1 MRSDIFRAEN
11 MAQPAT
17 ELGLALQHSRC
28 VKACVNGEVYA
39 RQGAMIGYRGQFAF
53 EVKSQGLGNLVKRF
67 ATGEGVAL
75 MACRGQGEVWFAHHS
90 SECFLIDLDPGDSL
104 SINGKHILVYEP
116 TLSYDIQMVS
126 GAGAFV
132 GGGLFNCVFQ
142 GRGRL
147 AITSHGQPIV
157 VPVSHQQPV
166 FADSDALIG
175 WSAGLQTSIV
185 RTQSFGSMLR
195 GGSGEVAQVRFAGE
209 GFVMLQPSELNL
221 GVATGSR

>member
-1 MRSDIFRAEN
+1 MRSDIFHANN
-11 MAQPAT
+11 MAQQAT
-17 ELGLALQHSRC
+17 QLGLTLQHSKC

-67 ATGEGVAL
+67 ATGEGVPL
-75 MACRGQGEVWFAHHS
+75 MSCRGQGEVWFAHHAS
-90 SECFLIDLDPGDSL
+90 DCFLIDLDPGDSL

-116 TLSYDIQMVS
+116 SLGYDIQMVS

-142 GRGRL
+142 GQGRL

-157 VPVSHQQPV
+157 VPVTHQQPV

-175 WSAGLQTSIV
+175 WSSGLQTSIV

-195 GGSGEVAQVRFAGE
+195 GGSGEVAQVRFLGE
-209 GFVMLQPSELNL
+209 GFVILQPSEFNF
-221 GVATGSR
+221 GPTSSK

>member
-1 MRSDIFRAEN
+1 MRSDIFQAN
-11 MAQPAT
+11 NTAQHAT
-17 ELGLALQHSRC
+17 QLGITLQHTKC
-28 VKACVNGEVYA
+28 VKACVDGEVYA

-67 ATGEGVAL
+67 ATGEGVPL
-75 MACRGQGEVWFAHHS
+75 MTCRGQGEVWFAHHAS
-90 SECFLIDLDPGDSL
+90 DCFLIDLDPGDSL

-116 TLSYDIQMVS
+116 TLGYDIQMVA

-132 GGGLFNCVFQ
+132 GGGLFNCVFRGQ
-142 GRGRL
+142 GRL

-175 WSAGLQTSIV
+175 WSSGLQTSIV

-195 GGSGEVAQVRFAGE
+195 GGSGEVAQVRFLGA
-209 GFVMLQPSELNL
+209 GFVILQPSEFNF
-221 GVATGSR
+221 GPTSSK

>member
-1 MRSDIFRAEN
+1 MRSDIFHAN
-11 MAQPAT
+11 NSAQPAT
-17 ELGLALQHSRC
+17 QLGITLQHSKC
-28 VKACVNGEVYA
+28 VKAAVNGEVFA

-67 ATGEGVAL
+67 ATGEGVPL
-75 MACRGQGEVWFAHHS
+75 MTCRGQGEVWFAHHAS
-90 SECFLIDLDPGDSL
+90 HCFLIDLDPGDSL

-116 TLSYDIQMVS
+116 SLGYDIQMVS
-126 GAGAFV
+126 SAGAFV
-132 GGGLFNCVFQ
+132 GGGLFNCVFHGQ
-142 GRGRL
+142 GRL

-157 VPVSHQQPV
+157 IPVTPQQPV

-195 GGSGEVAQVRFAGE
+195 GGSGEVAQVRFVGA
-209 GFVMLQPSELNL
+209 GFVILQPSEFDF
-221 GVATGSR
+221 GPARTR